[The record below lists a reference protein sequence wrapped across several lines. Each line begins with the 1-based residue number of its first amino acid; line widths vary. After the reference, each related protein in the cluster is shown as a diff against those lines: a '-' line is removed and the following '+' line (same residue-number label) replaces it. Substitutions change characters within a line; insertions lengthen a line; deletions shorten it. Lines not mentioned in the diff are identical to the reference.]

1 MKRLIFSDLL
11 LLSPKEKAARRLTF
25 HPSVTV
31 IKGPNDTGKSS
42 VIKTIYR
49 TLGAVPPQV
58 HPNWEAASV
67 RSAVRF
73 TIDGV
78 AYRILRDG
86 RRYTLFDASDT
97 KIRHFDSVTN
107 GLSPYFATLFDFHL
121 LLRTKKDEGQPA
133 TPAFLF
139 LPFYVDQDIGWV
151 KSWSSFERLGQFV
164 SPKSDMVYYHTGVK
178 PNAYYKAKVDLADAV
193 RRLESLREERQ
204 VIEKVIH
211 KIDLLL
217 GQVSF
222 DIDIVAYERE
232 ITELLTQCNTLRV
245 QEETIKEEIVRL
257 HNARML
263 IQSQLTVTIAAATE
277 LHKDFVFAAERLD
290 DRVDCPTCG
299 ATYENSFSERFH
311 MAADEDRC
319 RELISDLQ
327 EELRKNET
335 RISAQQKQV
344 GELGERLC
352 ELRSTLDAKQGE
364 VKLLDVIRSEGRK
377 EVRGVLK
384 NDIATLDTHIGEAD
398 GKVEKV
404 KAEMARFT
412 DRQHS
417 KRITESYR
425 SRMRSYLAT
434 LAVVGLSEQDYTKLD
449 CTIKES
455 GSDLPRALLAYYY
468 SILQTIQENSSSTFC
483 PIVIDSPKQQDQDDQ
498 NWRRI
503 LAFIRDNRPTDS
515 QLILG
520 LVDDLGE
527 DLGGDVVE
535 LSDTYHALQKSEFDP
550 VMEEMRPLLD
560 ASLAD

>member
-1 MKRLIFSDLL
+1 MKRLVFNDLL
-11 LLSPKEKAARRLTF
+11 LLSQKEKAARRLTF

-49 TLGAVPPQV
+49 TLGAIPPQV
-58 HPNWEAASV
+58 HPNWNAASV

-86 RRYTLFDASDT
+86 KRYTLFDASDT

-107 GLSPYFATLFDFHL
+107 DLSPCFAQLFNFHL
-121 LLRTKKDEGQPA
+121 LLKTHNDEGQQA

-164 SPKSDMVYYHTGVK
+164 SSKSDVVYYHTGVR
-178 PNAYYKAKVDLADAV
+178 PNAYYKAKVSLADAE
-193 RRLESLREERQ
+193 RRLDSLRQERHMIEQ
-204 VIEKVIH
+204 VIQ
-211 KIDLLL
+211 KIDVLL

-232 ITELLTQCNTLRV
+232 ITELLAQCNLLRV
-245 QEETIKEEIVRL
+245 QEETIKVETVKL
-257 HNARML
+257 YNARMV
-263 IQSQLTVTIAAATE
+263 IQSQLTVTIAAANE
-277 LHKDFVFAAERLD
+277 LGKDFAFAAERLD

-299 ATYENSFSERFH
+299 ATYENSFSERFQ

-327 EELRKNET
+327 EELREIET
-335 RISAQQKQV
+335 RISDQQSRASQL
-344 GELGERLC
+344 GELLSK
-352 ELRSTLDAKQGE
+352 LRSTLDAKQGE
-364 VKLLDVIRSEGRK
+364 VKLVDVIRSEGRK

-384 NDIATLDTHIGEAD
+384 NDITTLDTHIGEAD
-398 GKVEKV
+398 GEIEKL
-404 KAEMARFT
+404 KAEMATFT

-417 KRITESYR
+417 KRIAESYR
-425 SRMRSYLAT
+425 SRMRSYLAA
-434 LAVVGLSEQDYTKLD
+434 LAVVGLSEADYKRLD
-449 CTIKES
+449 CTIRES
-455 GSDLPRALLAYYY
+455 GSDLPRALLAYYF
-468 SILQTIQENSSSTFC
+468 SILQTIRDNSSSTFC
-483 PIVIDSPKQQDQDDQ
+483 PIVIDSPKQQDQDEQ
-498 NWRRI
+498 NWKRI
-503 LAFIRDNRPTDS
+503 LTFIRNNRPADS

-535 LSDTYHALQKSEFDP
+535 LSDTYHALQNSAFDS

-560 ASLAD
+560 ASITD